1 MANNLKGLE
10 EFDTEMFEMHS
21 PNNMQSVGND
31 GAELSAEE
39 QKEIDNAFI

>member
-1 MANNLKGLE
+1 MADKLNGLE

-21 PNNMQSVGND
+21 PNNMQSTGNS
-31 GAELSAEE
+31 AELSDEE